1 MPPSF
6 DLQLSTGERYARAM
20 HPGYA
25 RYYDMHI
32 MHERRTEELKRL
44 EKNHE
49 DIKNAVKIN
58 VWTKVCLFSI
68 LCVLIVLTQFSEGR
82 TFSSHYWCL

>member
-1 MPPSF
+1 
-6 DLQLSTGERYARAM
+6 M

-25 RYYDMHI
+25 RYYDIHI

-58 VWTKVCLFSI
+58 VWMKVCLFSI
-68 LCVLIVLTQFSEGR
+68 LCVLIVLTQFSEG
-82 TFSSHYWCL
+82 